1 MIYGSIYSVFR
12 GGCCGDSAFLVMD
25 YFATPRPILCA
36 SSISRKE
43 SYPCLPRTLVLKKKT
58 LNSWKAR
65 RMSTIPL
72 ISVCARSAHDVEIID
87 SHGSTEM
94 DLLVVGPGVLGR
106 LVAENW
112 LKANPSCR
120 VYGQTRTMDHHEE
133 LGRLGIKPIIKGL
146 DSRNCFPF
154 VIFCAPPSGSEDY
167 PAEVRAATSQWSGEG
182 SFLFTSS
189 SAVYDSDD
197 NRLCLEN
204 SPTVLKG
211 RSTRTDILLMAEE
224 EVLKVGG
231 NVVRLA
237 GLYKLDRGAHMY
249 YLKKGTVDVCPGH
262 IINLIHYEDA
272 ASLCKVILEKRY
284 RGHVFMGC
292 DRCPLSRQEMMEE
305 VNKSGKFEEKFKGF
319 TGVVGP
325 LGKKMDNTKTR
336 NKIGWEPKYRSF
348 AEFLHISS

>member
-1 MIYGSIYSVFR
+1 MIYGFIYSVFR
-12 GGCCGDSAFLVMD
+12 GGCCGDSAFLVMHCS
-25 YFATPRPILCA
+25 ATPLPFLCA
-36 SSISRKE
+36 SIKRKE
-43 SYPCLPRTLVLKKKT
+43 SHLCLHRTLLLKKKT
-58 LNSWKAR
+58 LNPWEVR
-65 RMSTIPL
+65 RMSTIPF
-72 ISVCARSAHDVEIID
+72 ISVCARAVHDVKFMD

-112 LKANPSCR
+112 LKVNPSCR
-120 VYGQTRTMDHHEE
+120 VYGQTRTMDHHGE
-133 LGRLGIKPIIKGL
+133 LGRLGIKPIIKGS

-189 SAVYDSDD
+189 SAVYDSND
-197 NRLCLEN
+197 NSLCLED
-204 SPTVLKG
+204 SPTVPMG
-211 RSTRTDILLMAEE
+211 RSLRTDILLMAEA
-224 EVLKVGG
+224 EVLKIGG

-237 GLYKLDRGAHMY
+237 GLYKLDRGPHMY
-249 YLKKGTVDVCPGH
+249 YLKKGTVDVCPEH

-272 ASLCKVILEKRY
+272 ASLCKVILAKRY

-292 DRCPLSRQEMMEE
+292 DGCPLSRQEMMEE
-305 VNKSGKFEEKFKGF
+305 VHKSGKFKEKFKGF

-325 LGKKMDNTKTR
+325 LGKRMDNTKTR
-336 NKIGWEPKYRSF
+336 NEIGWEPKCRSF

>member
-12 GGCCGDSAFLVMD
+12 GGCFSDSAFLVMD
-25 YFATPRPILCA
+25 CFTTPLPNLCT
-36 SSISRKE
+36 SIKRKE
-43 SYPCLPRTLVLKKKT
+43 SHPCLHRTLVLKKKT
-58 LNSWKAR
+58 LNPCKLR
-65 RMSTIPL
+65 RTSTIPFL
-72 ISVCARSAHDVEIID
+72 SVCARAEDDVNIMD

-120 VYGQTRTMDHHEE
+120 VYGQTRTKDHHEE
-133 LGRLGIKPIIKGL
+133 LGRLGIKPIIKGS

-167 PAEVRAATSQWSGEG
+167 PAEVRAATSLWSGKG

-189 SAVYDSDD
+189 SAVYDSND
-197 NRLCLEN
+197 NKLCSED
-204 SPTVLKG
+204 SATVQMG
-211 RSTRTDILLMAEE
+211 RSHRTDILLMAEA
-224 EVLKVGG
+224 EVLKLGG

-249 YLKKGTVDVCPGH
+249 YLKKGTIDVCPEH

-284 RGHVFMGC
+284 QGRVFMGC
-292 DRCPLSRQEMMEE
+292 DGCPLSRQELMEE
-305 VNKSGKFEEKFKGF
+305 VNKSGKFKEKFKGF
-319 TGVVGP
+319 TGVNGP

-336 NKIGWEPKYRSF
+336 NEIGWEPKYRSF
-348 AEFLHISS
+348 SEFLHISS